1 MNVYS
6 DKVHSLLQVVAKQLD
21 LTPREVERL
30 VRDYK
35 QRSLPSDIQK
45 FNECGWVK
53 REYRCILFRYLQTVL
68 KRQQSCIC
76 II

>member
-1 MNVYS
+1 MYYMPSYNYTGTFYAKNMLLCYKMNVYS

-45 FNECGWVK
+45 FNECG
-53 REYRCILFRYLQTVL
+53 
-68 KRQQSCIC
+68 
-76 II
+76 